1 MLPQFAYLLVIMI
14 WATTPLAIKLGG
26 ESFAPLAGLSL
37 RIALAFIVG
46 SAICTLGGYTGLNI
60 RQHWKLY
67 AVASISLFP
76 NMALVYTAATYISS
90 GLIALLFGLTP
101 FYTAVLSKPLLG
113 ESNLQPRKVVAIAIA
128 VVGLGLIVA
137 DSISLGANTT
147 GGVLLMLLSNLL
159 FSGSAL
165 WVKRINL
172 TLSVAPVEQ
181 ALGAMAFSLPGLL
194 ISWLL
199 VVGYDLVQP
208 SPTALVSLLY
218 LTLCGSLL
226 GFVAYYYILNQ
237 FTAETVSLI
246 PLITPVL
253 AMILGVMIAD
263 EQVTFVMIVGAALII
278 GALTIHQQPW
288 RFLIKHRLRSTQSGD
303 QI

>member
-37 RIALAFIVG
+37 RIVLAFIVG
-46 SAICTLGGYTGLNI
+46 SAICTLAGYAGLNI

-218 LTLCGSLL
+218 LALCGSLL
-226 GFVAYYYILNQ
+226 GFVAYQAAPTPDAAPI
-237 FTAETVSLI
+237 AKDAAASETQ
-246 PLITPVL
+246 TPPP
-253 AMILGVMIAD
+253 ATID
-263 EQVTFVMIVGAALII
+263 AAPVAAVPDAAPPDAAPKKAKKDKRRRRRPRNDDDPF
-278 GALTIHQQPW
+278 GSIH
-288 RFLIKHRLRSTQSGD
+288 
-303 QI
+303 